1 MGPKHHY
8 TSGAVSHALPL
19 HLLECE
25 SSRVFTYDRFDSG
38 YRYLLNTLIA
48 WVTRTTCSVPNLRLL
63 NVILGSVG
71 LPYLV
76 RIILQTQNRSRVR
89 GHLGPP
95 SSSSSSSSSTKPESD
110 IHSTTTTT
118 TTDQTKTE
126 SYVITTFPLIFFFS
140 LLYYTDIA
148 SLCSVL
154 GCFALG
160 LRGEWGWSSAVS
172 RGEVPRWL
180 GG

>member
-1 MGPKHHY
+1 MSHPSCLPK
-8 TSGAVSHALPL
+8 
-19 HLLECE
+19 
-25 SSRVFTYDRFDSG
+25 SSRVESSQVFTNDRFNSG

-48 WVTRTTCSVPNLRLL
+48 WITRTTCSVPNLRLL

-71 LPYLV
+71 FPYLI
-76 RIILQTQNRSRVR
+76 RIILQTQSRSRPR
-89 GHLGPP
+89 GDLGQPRQ
-95 SSSSSSSSSTKPESD
+95 SSSSAKSLSSSKPKSD
-110 IHSTTTTT
+110 IHTTI
-118 TTDQTKTE
+118 TDDETKTE